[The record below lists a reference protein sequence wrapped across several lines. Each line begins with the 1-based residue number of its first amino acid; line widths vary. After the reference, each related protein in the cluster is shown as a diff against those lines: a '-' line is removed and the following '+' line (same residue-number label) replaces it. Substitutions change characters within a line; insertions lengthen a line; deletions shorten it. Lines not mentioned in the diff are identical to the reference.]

1 MSTYTQKT
9 ARAVLKPFGVTFRRD
24 SSGDYVVRLAYAKAG
39 EGYFTDDIDDAVATG
54 IYLAR
59 NAAAKAIE
67 EARAKRRAEIT
78 PSDVRDVVSFLF
90 SNR

>member
-9 ARAVLKPFGVTFRRD
+9 AREVLKPFGVTFRRD

-39 EGYFTDDIDDAVATG
+39 EGYFTDDIDDAVDTG

-59 NAAAKAIE
+59 SAAAQALE
-67 EARAKRRAEIT
+67 TARANRRDAAGA
-78 PSDVRDVVSFLF
+78 SA
-90 SNR
+90 